1 MQDFGLTNRS
11 TEFLLKT
18 NIFVGFFYGGQN
30 FLGKQNKFQIK
41 NNYVKK
47 VMLNLFH
54 FMLSSEFSWR
64 LSEVFT
70 LPSIIFFNAFCV
82 KKNAEQICQLLYTA
96 YLSNLELS
104 PLIPKYYG
112 NLYIVKILP
121 YELITIFN
129 KICTRICVI
138 LPVHIM

>member
-11 TEFLLKT
+11 TQFLLQT

-70 LPSIIFFNAFCV
+70 LPITIFFYAFCA
-82 KKNAEQICQLLYTA
+82 KKKAEQICQLLYTA

-104 PLIPKYYG
+104 PLIAKY
-112 NLYIVKILP
+112 
-121 YELITIFN
+121 
-129 KICTRICVI
+129 
-138 LPVHIM
+138 